1 MTEFEQFQ
9 ERIDGEHSL
18 LLQQSQFRTQG
29 TNTLPVPS
37 ASAKAQF
44 FLSKFGEVCLILT
57 RPERIEYFSVSHTS
71 TLSASDK
78 THSVVEFRLNFLK
91 RLIHLLQSFFDSDRL
106 NVFCRIET
114 IMTMQLHI

>member
-18 LLQQSQFRTQG
+18 LLLQSEFRTQG

-57 RPERIEYFSVSHTS
+57 RPERIEYFPVSHIS

-78 THSVVEFRLNFLK
+78 THSLLEFRLNFLS
-91 RLIHLLQSFFDSDRL
+91 LIRLLQSFFDSDRL